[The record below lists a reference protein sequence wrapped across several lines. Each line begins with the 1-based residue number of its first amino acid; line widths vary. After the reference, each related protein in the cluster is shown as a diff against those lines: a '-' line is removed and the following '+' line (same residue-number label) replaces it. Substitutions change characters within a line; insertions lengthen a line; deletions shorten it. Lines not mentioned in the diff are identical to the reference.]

1 MTNVW
6 YCVCL
11 QQTLDRGIRVLR
23 GVGRQ
28 FHDHLN
34 VAIAVRLVHLDDK
47 PPCGAVNDAMVVLA
61 AWTQLPNDP
70 ELRFLISDIIRFHF
84 MSPNNH

>member
-1 MTNVW
+1 M
-6 YCVCL
+6 CL
-11 QQTLDRGIRVLR
+11 FAANARSRYSCSAR

-47 PPCGAVNDAMVVLA
+47 PPCAAVNDAMVVLA

-70 ELRFLISDIIRFHF
+70 ELRFLISDII
-84 MSPNNH
+84 SSI